1 MSEGDGP
8 SGPARRAIVRWAWRL
23 FRREWRQQ
31 LLLLTLMTATVAAA
45 VAGASMAVNA
55 SSFSQ
60 DEFGDANSVAHLDD
74 ATPDAVT
81 STLAGARSR
90 FGTVE
95 VIGHRS
101 IALPGSVEPLDLRTQ
116 DPNGVFSGPLL
127 ALRDGRYPTAVN
139 EVALTGSVADL
150 LGVHVGDHVQL
161 GGVEWTIVGQVENPN
176 NLNDEFALTAPDEN
190 AVVDSMTLLF
200 DTRDFGPRPEP
211 PASGTRSADFRLA
224 VMTRGSDGPV
234 AVLVLIAATVAM
246 ALVGLVAAS
255 GFVVVAQ
262 RRQRQL
268 GLLSAIGATER
279 HLRLVMLANGA
290 FVGAVAALVGTALGV
305 AGRVLATSAVEK
317 AANHRLGRFDLP
329 WSLIAECGLL
339 AIVMA
344 TAAAWWP
351 ARSLSRMPVMAAL
364 SARPTRPRPVHR
376 SLAVAVVLLGLGVG
390 GIAAAHPTGT
400 TVRPVVLTM
409 GMLAVVIGVVFAAPA
424 AIRAL
429 AAPASRLPFSAR
441 LALRDLVR
449 YQARSAA
456 ALAAITLGLGISI
469 SVVGIAKANEYR
481 ADDGNLSNRQLVIR
495 VGDVRTATD
504 ANLTAE
510 QRAVLDTHAT
520 AVAATLGN
528 PTMYT
533 LDVARN
539 PTDTTIQEPV
549 AETVQTAPQSFRF
562 VNYPYIAT
570 PELLA
575 LYNIDPTTISADT
588 DLLTMRTDEVRLLD
602 FSPKA
607 VDRSA
612 KNDPVRIQVV
622 DLPSYSSGPN
632 ALITESALSRHGWV
646 AARAGWMIELDKPL
660 TGAQIAAAR
669 SAAAD
674 VGLAIETR
682 STQDSLATLRT
693 VATTSGALLALAI
706 VAMTIGLIRS
716 EAAADLRTLTAT
728 GAASHT
734 RRTLT
739 ACTAGALAVL
749 GIVLGT
755 VGAYAAL
762 VAGFHSQLYRLTPLP
777 LAQLLP
783 LAVGLPLVAMI
794 AGWLLAGREPRTFS
808 RQALD

>member
-1 MSEGDGP
+1 MSKKDGP
-8 SGPARRAIVRWAWRL
+8 PGPARRAIVRWAWRL

-31 LLLLTLMTATVAAA
+31 LLLLTLMTVTVAAA

-60 DEFGDANSVAHLDD
+60 DEFGDANSSAQLEIT
-74 ATPDAVT
+74 TPEVTT
-81 STLAGARSR
+81 STLAGARAR
-90 FGTVE
+90 FGSVE
-95 VIGHRS
+95 IIGHRS
-101 IALPGSVEPLDLRTQ
+101 VSLPGSVKPLDLRTQ
-116 DPNGVFSGPLL
+116 DPNGTFSRPLL
-127 ALRDGRYPTAVN
+127 ALRKGRYPVAAN
-139 EVALTGSVADL
+139 EVALTRSVADL
-150 LGVHVGDHVQL
+150 LGAQVGDRIAL
-161 GGVEWTIVGQVENPN
+161 GDVEWTVVGQVENPN
-176 NLNDEFALTAPDEN
+176 DLKDEFALTAPDDN

-200 DTRDFGPRPEP
+200 DTREFGPRSGP
-211 PASGTRSADFRLA
+211 PPTSDTNSEFNLG
-224 VMTRGSDGPV
+224 VMTRGSNGPV

-268 GLLSAIGATER
+268 GLLSAIGATEH
-279 HLRLVMLANGA
+279 HLRLMMLANGA
-290 FVGAVAALVGTALGV
+290 FVGAVAAVVGTVLGV
-305 AGRVLATSAVEK
+305 VGRVLATSAVEN
-317 AANHRLGRFDLP
+317 AANHRLDRFDLP
-329 WSLIAECGLL
+329 WSLIVECGLL
-339 AIVMA
+339 AIAMA

-351 ARSLSRMPVMAAL
+351 ARGLSRMPVMAAL

-376 SLAVAVVLLGLGVG
+376 SLAVALVLLGLGVG
-390 GIAAAHPTGT
+390 GIAAAHPTGS
-400 TVRPVVLTM
+400 TVRPVVLVF
-409 GMLAVVIGVVFAAPA
+409 GMLGAVIGVVFAAPA

-429 AAPASRLPFSAR
+429 AAPAALLPFAAR

-469 SVVGIAKANEYR
+469 SVVGIAQANEYR
-481 ADDGNLSNRQLVIR
+481 ADDGNLSPRQLVIR

-504 ANLTAE
+504 PKLSDAE
-510 QRAVLDTHAT
+510 RAALDTHAAT
-520 AVAATLGN
+520 VAATLGK
-528 PTMYT
+528 PTYT

-539 PTDTTIQEPV
+539 PTDTSIREPV
-549 AETVQTAPQSFRF
+549 TEAVQTDPQSFRF
-562 VNYPYIAT
+562 ETYPFIAT

-575 LYNIDPTTISADT
+575 HYGIDPATISADT
-588 DLLTMRTDEVRLLD
+588 DLLTVRTDVVRLLD
-602 FSPKA
+602 FSARP
-607 VDRSA
+607 DRSA
-612 KNDPVRIQVV
+612 PDVVTRVQVV
-622 DLPSYSSGPN
+622 DLPTYSSAPT
-632 ALITESALSRHGWV
+632 ALIPEAALRRHGWV
-646 AARAGWMIELDKPL
+646 TARAGWLIEMDKPL
-660 TGAQIAAAR
+660 TTAQIAAAR

-682 STQDSLATLRT
+682 SAQDSLATLRT

-728 GAASHT
+728 GAASVT

-762 VAGFHSQLYRLTPLP
+762 VAGFHSQLYKLTPLP
-777 LAQLLP
+777 FAQLLP
-783 LAVGLPLVAMI
+783 LAIGLPLVAML

>member
-1 MSEGDGP
+1 MSKNDGP

-23 FRREWRQQ
+23 FQREWRQQ
-31 LLLLTLMTATVAAA
+31 LLLMALMTMTVAAA

-55 SSFSQ
+55 SSFGQ
-60 DEFGDANSVAHLDD
+60 DDFGDANSSAQFDVT
-74 ATPDAVT
+74 TPEVT
-81 STLAGARSR
+81 AGNLAGARAR

-95 VIGHRS
+95 TIGHRS
-101 IALPGSVEPLDLRTQ
+101 VSLPGSVKPLDLRTQ
-116 DPNGVFSGPLL
+116 DPNGTFGSPLL
-127 ALRDGRYPTAVN
+127 ALRKGRYPVAAN
-139 EVALTGSVADL
+139 ELALTRSVADL
-150 LGVHVGDHVQL
+150 LGAQVGDRIVL
-161 GGVEWTIVGQVENPN
+161 DDVEWAIVGEVENPN
-176 NLNDEFALTAPDEN
+176 DLKDEFALTAPDDN
-190 AVVDSMTLLF
+190 AVVDSITLLF
-200 DTRDFGPRPEP
+200 DNRDLAPRSGP
-211 PASGTRSADFRLA
+211 PAASDANTEFHLG
-224 VMTRGSDGPV
+224 VMSRGSDGPV

-290 FVGAVAALVGTALGV
+290 FVGAVAALIGTVLGV
-305 AGRVLATSAVEK
+305 AARVLATSAVES

-329 WSLIAECGLL
+329 WSLIIECGLL

-364 SARPTRPRPVHR
+364 SARPTRPRPVRR
-376 SLAVAVVLLGLGVG
+376 SLAVALALLGLGVG
-390 GIAAAHPTGT
+390 GIAAAHPTDT
-400 TVRPVVLTM
+400 TVRPVVLVF
-409 GMLAVVIGVVFAAPA
+409 GMLGAVIGVVFAAPA
-424 AIRAL
+424 AIRGL
-429 AAPASRLPFSAR
+429 AVPAARLPFAAR

-469 SVVGIAKANEYR
+469 SVVGIAQANEYR
-481 ADDGNLSNRQLVIR
+481 ADDGNLSSRQLVIR
-495 VGDVRTATD
+495 VGEVRTATD
-504 ANLTAE
+504 PNLTAAE
-510 QRAVLDTHAT
+510 RASLDTHAAT
-520 AVAATLGN
+520 VAATLGK

-539 PTDTTIQEPV
+539 PTDATIREPV
-549 AETVQTAPQSFRF
+549 AQAVQTDPHSFRF
-562 VNYPYIAT
+562 VSYPFIAT

-575 LYNIDPTTISADT
+575 HYDIDPATINADT
-588 DLLTMRTDEVRLLD
+588 DLLTTRTDEVTLLD
-602 FSPKA
+602 FSPKSVEGPA
-607 VDRSA
+607 PDASNRV
-612 KNDPVRIQVV
+612 QVV
-622 DLPSYSSGPN
+622 DLPSYSSAPN
-632 ALITESALSRHGWV
+632 ALITEAALSRHGWV
-646 AARAGWMIELDKPL
+646 AARAGWLIEMDKPL
-660 TGAQIAAAR
+660 TTAQIAAAR

-749 GIVLGT
+749 GIVLGAA
-755 VGAYAAL
+755 GAYAAL
-762 VAGFHSQLYRLTPLP
+762 IAGFHSQLYKLTPLP
-777 LAQLLP
+777 FAELLP
-783 LAVGLPLVAMI
+783 LAVGLPLVAMT

-808 RQALD
+808 RQTLD